1 MSAVG
6 SQVVANAPT
15 DDAPDPERS
24 ARNRELAL
32 RLRTALGR
40 QDEIQ
45 APDVDELSYAE
56 ERTDVTKWLAGRGR
70 EASAATVTEVV
81 ARYRR
86 RSDGAG
92 EESSVPTVF
101 VSGRRSR

>member
-1 MSAVG
+1 MWP
-6 SQVVANAPT
+6 QAPMKVLT
-15 DDAPDPERS
+15 MKVLS
-24 ARNRELAL
+24 ELAAHFGD
-32 RLRTALGR
+32 T
-40 QDEIQ
+40 
-45 APDVDELSYAE
+45 VSAE
-56 ERTDVTKWLAGRGR
+56 RVGTDISPNLA
-70 EASAATVTEVV
+70 STEVV